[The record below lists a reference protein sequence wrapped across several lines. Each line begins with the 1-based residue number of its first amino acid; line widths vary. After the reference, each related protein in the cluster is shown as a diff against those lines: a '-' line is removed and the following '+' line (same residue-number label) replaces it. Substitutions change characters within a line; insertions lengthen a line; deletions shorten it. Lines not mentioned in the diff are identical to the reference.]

1 MSLFQS
7 KLSGIKKVH
16 MIGIKGAGM
25 TALAEILIVRGVRV
39 TGSDTDEIFYTD
51 ALLHAIGITP
61 CVGFLPEHIPD
72 DSEMIIY
79 SSSYTI
85 DRNAEL
91 RSAFDSGKPVLSYP
105 EALGELTKER
115 LALAVCGTHGKTTT
129 TGLLAECLREAGKD
143 PQALVGG
150 KVNIWGKSALAGK
163 GDYFVF
169 EADEYQNKFEY
180 YLPFGVILNNVEW
193 DHPDFF
199 PDMDAYRKSF
209 SAFLSKIPRH
219 GFLAYCEDDAEAVKL
234 SSVVATNKL
243 SYGFHQEAGV
253 RIVDHA
259 VIVNPSDGICQR
271 FSLEY
276 DGGSLGLFESSL
288 AGTHNA
294 VNIAGAVAL
303 SCLLK
308 LDIDAV
314 RKAVRNYSGTERRFE
329 YIGKTV
335 KGAVIYD
342 DYAHHPTEV
351 KATLSAFR
359 KLFPEQR
366 LTVVFHPHTYS
377 RTEALLSQFSQSF
390 GDATRVII
398 VDVYGSAREKTGAVG
413 SKELVSAINHFESG
427 KAELAHDF
435 DEAEALLYDTL
446 EEGDSII
453 TMGAGDV
460 WKLGRT
466 LLSL

>member
-1 MSLFQS
+1 MFPSRLTNV
-7 KLSGIKKVH
+7 KKIH

-25 TALAEILIVRGVRV
+25 TALAEILISRNIRV
-39 TGSDTDEIFYTD
+39 TGSDTEEVFYTD
-51 ALLHAIGITP
+51 ALLHALHITP
-61 CVGFLPEHIPD
+61 FVGFASEQIPED
-72 DSEMIIY
+72 VEMIIY

-150 KVNIWGKSALAGK
+150 KVGLWGKAALSGS
-163 GDYFVF
+163 GEYFVF

-180 YLPFGVILNNVEW
+180 YTPFGVILNNVEW

-199 PDMDAYRKSF
+199 PDMNAYRKTF
-209 SAFLSKIPRH
+209 GNFLSKIPRH

-234 SSVVATNKL
+234 SSGVATNKL
-243 SYGFHQEAGV
+243 SYGFHKEAGI
-253 RIVDHA
+253 RIVNHE
-259 VIVNPSDGICQR
+259 VITDSTDGLCQR
-271 FSLEY
+271 FSLEQ
-276 DGGSLGLFESSL
+276 GSTSLGVFESPL

-303 SCLLK
+303 CSLLSI
-308 LDIDAV
+308 DIDAV
-314 RKAVRNYSGTERRFE
+314 RTAVRKYSGTERRFE
-329 YIGKTV
+329 YIGKT
-335 KGAVIYD
+335 KEDALIYD

-351 KATLSAFR
+351 KATLAAFR
-359 KLFPEQR
+359 SLFPTR
-366 LTVVFHPHTYS
+366 KLTVVFHPHTYS
-377 RTEALLSQFSQSF
+377 RTEALLSDFSQSF
-390 GDATRVII
+390 GDATRVIVI
-398 VDVYGSAREKTGAVG
+398 DVYGSAREKTGAVG
-413 SKELVSAINHFESG
+413 SAELVSAINHFESG

-435 DEAEALLYDTL
+435 EEAENLLRDTL
-446 EEGDSII
+446 EKEDIVI

-466 LLSL
+466 LIS